1 MHSILVKDYM
11 DKNPH
16 AVNQAS
22 AVRNV
27 IAMLMKEQISGAPVV
42 DNDNNLVG
50 FVSEQDCIQVML
62 NDAFYCE
69 ESPAVTSVMSTTVSR
84 VSPNTSILEI
94 AEAMSKRPPKNYPVE
109 ENGKLV
115 GLISRR
121 LILQALIENNED
133 CYLRTK
139 P

>member
-1 MHSILVKDYM
+1 M

-16 AVNQAS
+16 AVNQS
-22 AVRNV
+22 SSVRNV
-27 IAMLMKEQISGAPVV
+27 IAMLMNENVSGAPVI
-42 DNDNNLVG
+42 DDENNLVG

-69 ESPAVTSVMSTTVSR
+69 ESPAVTAVMSKTVSR
-84 VSPNTSILEI
+84 VSPDTSILEV

-121 LILQALIENNED
+121 LILKALIESNED
-133 CYLRTK
+133 CYLQHK
-139 P
+139 